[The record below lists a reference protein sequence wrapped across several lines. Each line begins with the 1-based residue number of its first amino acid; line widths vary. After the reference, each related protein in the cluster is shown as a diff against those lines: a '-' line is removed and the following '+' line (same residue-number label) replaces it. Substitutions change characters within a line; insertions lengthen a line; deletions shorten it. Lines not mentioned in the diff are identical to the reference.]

1 MGAWRDFPRHITDTV
16 THLQRVVEQYSCEG
30 FLIRK
35 IFVQGAKILFS
46 GCLIAYLLN
55 RIGIQT
61 IIHQIGSMKIGWLVG
76 ALILFSMSH
85 SLGSYQWCMLLRA
98 DGIQISWRRTLSF
111 YFVGLFFNNFLVSNL
126 GGDVFRMMDV
136 RRYSRSA
143 SAAVSTVFLDRLAG
157 LFVLTGMAF
166 LTMPWMLLQSQIRTY
181 LRIPLAFLTVGW
193 VFVLLLLFNKRFVR
207 PLAWLLK
214 RFAPGAITTKVRE
227 VYIKIHNVSRKKR
240 LLIRV
245 IGISCLVQSARIL
258 MHYLIG
264 RSLGITI
271 SPLYFFLFIPIIA
284 IMAGLPISLGGIGIR
299 EQTGVLL
306 FGLVGM
312 TASQAFSVE
321 FTAYLVAVA
330 SSLPGGIIF
339 AGRQRVSS
347 YGTEI
352 SDNDILKE
360 QGHEVV

>member
-1 MGAWRDFPRHITDTV
+1 MTYTV
-16 THLQRVVEQYSCEG
+16 AYLQRVVEQTSDEG
-30 FLIRK
+30 CLIRK
-35 IFVQGAKILFS
+35 IFVQGVKILIS
-46 GCLIAYLLN
+46 GCLVAYLLN

-61 IIHQIGSMKIGWLVG
+61 IIHQIGSMKVGWLAG

-98 DGIQISWRRTLSF
+98 EGIQISWRRTLSF

-126 GGDVFRMMDV
+126 GGDVFRMMDI

-143 SAAVSTVFLDRLAG
+143 AAAVSTVFLDRLAG

-166 LTMPWMLLQSQIRTY
+166 LTMPWMLLQGQIRTY

-193 VFVLLLLFNKRFVR
+193 VFALLLLFNKRFVR
-207 PLAWLLK
+207 PLAWLL
-214 RFAPGAITTKVRE
+214 RRLVPGTVTAKVRE
-227 VYIKIHNVSRKKR
+227 VYIKIYNISRKR
-240 LLIRV
+240 GLLIRV
-245 IGISCLVQSARIL
+245 VGISCIVQSARIL

-264 RSLGITI
+264 RSMGIAI

-330 SSLPGGIIF
+330 SSLPGGVIF
-339 AGRQRVSS
+339 AGRQNVSS
-347 YGTEI
+347 HGTDI

-360 QGHEVV
+360 QGHEIV